1 MNPAAVA
8 AAVSTAIQHGRLV
21 PGQRLVEIDLMRR
34 YGVSR
39 ACIRAAL
46 RALEAERLVEIVKN
60 RGAFVRRITRQET
73 LHTLDV
79 LDALS
84 VLTIQQVTAKIDDE
98 SVKAAVIS
106 ALNAAKRFQAKLDI
120 ALPISSYVEETNR
133 LWNTLTKSV
142 GNAILD
148 ETHARLQGLLHRI
161 RLAGFVFRGRE
172 NRWVIWHFDMLEAM
186 LEGNERRA
194 IKLMKA
200 SAKESRS
207 AIMSLPDEAFG

>member
-1 MNPAAVA
+1 MDPAAVGRGGPNRDPARQTRPRSA
-8 AAVSTAIQHGRLV
+8 AGRD
-21 PGQRLVEIDLMRR
+21 RLD
-34 YGVSR
+34 
-39 ACIRAAL
+39 AAL
-46 RALEAERLVEIVKN
+46 RGFPGVHSSRLARPRSERLVEIIKN

-73 LHTLDV
+73 IHTLDV

-84 VLTIQQVTAKIDDE
+84 VLTIQQVTAKINE
-98 SVKAAVIS
+98 EGVKSAVMS
-106 ALNAAKRFQAKLDI
+106 ALNAAKRFQAKLNTT
-120 ALPISSYVEETNR
+120 LPISSYVEETNR
-133 LWNTLTKSV
+133 LWNTLTKSA

-186 LEGNERRA
+186 LEGNARRA
-194 IKLMKA
+194 IKLMQA
-200 SAKESRS
+200 SARESRS